1 VRATRKKY
9 HVVRWPQVC
18 KSKKQGRLE
27 IKDIMKLNL
36 SLLCKWCWK
45 LETEKGIQQ
54 DIIGAKYLSGESICF
69 VDQRH
74 HDDSPIWANLLKARK
89 HISSRENN
97 PNQRWSKKKQDSG
110 GTRGYY
116 LRIL

>member
-1 VRATRKKY
+1 
-9 HVVRWPQVC
+9 
-18 KSKKQGRLE
+18 
-27 IKDIMKLNL
+27 MKLNL

-97 PNQRWSKKKQDSG
+97 PNQGWSKKKQDSG

-116 LRIL
+116 LRILFFYKNLRIL